1 MSNTRMRLD
10 NDFTFAAKPKTFAA
24 PAQQPK
30 PQPAARRP
38 AAPANPGNSPRQ
50 PAKPKQSG
58 GLLGLLRSVFVPR
71 QKTPAELE
79 AEGKAA
85 KDRSDAMRARAEGK
99 QSPREAQGFAA
110 GTRAGLT
117 TPMLKA
123 QEAQD
128 KKQAEQALV
137 DRQQITSQ
145 EGRRGA
151 YTSGPRELGATDYEA
166 LSPRARAAVDFNG
179 LLQAAITRD
188 NELVAGS
195 DTDRSGLVTMTE
207 ASKLMGQDPG
217 YSAAYK
223 RIFGRD
229 VDTKSTAYAPNVL
242 GLLNSL
248 DLKDG
253 DGRLEDYVQG
263 RGYVNSK
270 DIESASVDKPYFPQ
284 NKISEG
290 DQRTEARTALVNTI
304 ADSMSRTQEVLK
316 GGRLTV
322 YGSSEEVSLAGVDR
336 EARAGLV
343 EAMRKSLTRSDAN
356 NQFNLAGDNPRFD
369 ASGGV
374 DLSGLVPRGRRL
386 ELAENAIGEL
396 LNDALTNGVPPSVLS
411 NPEELARMNANGNP
425 FGVTTEEL
433 VAFTRGNLAESLGTG
448 KSATVG
454 ATLEEGLMEE
464 IRTAAGGNQ

>member
-1 MSNTRMRLD
+1 M
-10 NDFTFAAKPKTFAA
+10 
-24 PAQQPK
+24 
-30 PQPAARRP
+30 
-38 AAPANPGNSPRQ
+38 
-50 PAKPKQSG
+50 
-58 GLLGLLRSVFVPR
+58 
-71 QKTPAELE
+71 
-79 AEGKAA
+79 
-85 KDRSDAMRARAEGK
+85 
-99 QSPREAQGFAA
+99 
-110 GTRAGLT
+110 
-117 TPMLKA
+117 
-123 QEAQD
+123 
-128 KKQAEQALV
+128 
-137 DRQQITSQ
+137 
-145 EGRRGA
+145 
-151 YTSGPRELGATDYEA
+151 
-166 LSPRARAAVDFNG
+166 DFNG
-179 LLQAAITRD
+179 LLQAAIARD

-270 DIESASVDKPYFPQ
+270 DIESATVDKPYFPQ

-336 EARAGLV
+336 DARAGLV

-356 NQFNLAGDNPRFD
+356 NQFNLAGDSTRFD

-374 DLSGLVPRGRRL
+374 DLSGLVPRSRRM
-386 ELAENAIGEL
+386 ELAENAISEL